1 MIIRMA
7 KVEIVGPKQDLISTL
22 DLLHNRGIFQPDPQL
37 MERVELVDDEQL
49 QTLVLDENEL
59 RERSF
64 FQGLQERVTNLL
76 ELLPE
81 VNNGISPLQP
91 LPVMG
96 LLDELVDQHLATARD
111 LVRNLNECRRN
122 AEDLQHDLSFWEGLE
137 PLLENLP
144 KTSNLEL
151 FGVTIRDSRQLHNLD
166 SLLQE
171 RTQGRCYISS
181 TTTTDGTLIGLIAT
195 DKAMADGLRQALT
208 AEKVPE
214 LSLPEELVG
223 LPLPQRIMALHDQLK
238 TQLGQCN
245 QLEGRLMD
253 MSRRWWPIYRRALVW
268 LEERL
273 ALYRATATAY
283 TTRLCFIVQGW
294 MANHDVASL
303 QDDLNRSFSG
313 RVVLEQLAIL
323 EEDLDQV
330 PVMLRNPG
338 YFAPFE
344 ILSRLLP
351 LPKYSSYD
359 PTPLIGLFF
368 PVLFGMILGDIGY
381 GLILLLLAF
390 FLAKYFP
397 AHTLTSDIGKV
408 LGIAALYT
416 LVFGILYG
424 ELFGDLGK
432 TWLGLHPVWFD
443 RGKAVVPMI
452 VFSLTVGVVHILLGM
467 TLGALTEL
475 RRHQPRKAL
484 VKLAMLVAV
493 ILMVLALV
501 GWFYPQSW
509 LSTGPLLI
517 GVGILMPVLIAA
529 EGLLAPL
536 ELLKTM
542 GNIISYVRIMAI
554 GFSSILLAVV
564 ANRLGGMT
572 GDIMVGILVGGTLH
586 AFNLL
591 LGVFAPTVH
600 SLRLHY
606 VEFFSKFLDLGGRRF
621 EPWQKRHP

>member
-7 KVEIVGPKQDLISTL
+7 KVEIIGPKQDLLSTL

-111 LVRNLNECRRN
+111 LVRSLNECRRN
-122 AEDLQHDLSFWEGLE
+122 AEDLQHDLSFWEALE

-144 KTSNLEL
+144 KTSNLEI

-223 LPLPQRIMALHDQLK
+223 LPLPQRIMALHDKLK

-245 QLEGRLMD
+245 QFEGRLMD
-253 MSRRWWPIYRRALVW
+253 MSRRWRPIYRRALVW

-344 ILSRLLP
+344 ILSRL
-351 LPKYSSYD
+351 
-359 PTPLIGLFF
+359 GL
-368 PVLFGMILGDIGY
+368 DE
-381 GLILLLLAF
+381 
-390 FLAKYFP
+390 KRKTQYF
-397 AHTLTSDIGKV
+397 
-408 LGIAALYT
+408 
-416 LVFGILYG
+416 
-424 ELFGDLGK
+424 
-432 TWLGLHPVWFD
+432 
-443 RGKAVVPMI
+443 
-452 VFSLTVGVVHILLGM
+452 
-467 TLGALTEL
+467 
-475 RRHQPRKAL
+475 Q
-484 VKLAMLVAV
+484 
-493 ILMVLALV
+493 
-501 GWFYPQSW
+501 
-509 LSTGPLLI
+509 LSTGQQRRLALALAINHNPPVIILDEPTAGLDVASRSELHDMMQELRDQGTTLI
-517 GVGILMPVLIAA
+517 LATHDMA
-529 EGLLAPL
+529 EA
-536 ELLKTM
+536 EKMTDR
-542 GNIISYVRIMAI
+542 VA
-554 GFSSILLAVV
+554 ILLRGEIVATGSPRELTAKGSGLTKVSVRTELSRLHNNGQNFPAVTQERFDDEY
-564 ANRLGGMT
+564 AIYFSTDPG
-572 GDIMVGILVGGTLH
+572 
-586 AFNLL
+586 
-591 LGVFAPTVH
+591 PTVSAILDFISSNGDKLIDLRVERP
-600 SLRLHY
+600 SLEER
-606 VEFFSKFLDLGGRRF
+606 FLEITANGGA
-621 EPWQKRHP
+621 E